1 MRPTTKQVI
10 EHFEMT
16 TLPVESTYFVKTYRS
31 KTSRPDGSPD
41 GSAIIALYSDEPR
54 SCSLFH
60 RLKYEEVWHF
70 YAGDPIRLVLLYPDK
85 TSKEVILGNDFS
97 KGQLVQFTVPANV
110 WQAGEIVKGGEWGL
124 FGCTMSPGF
133 TGEIF
138 EGGHYSDLIHDFPDR
153 EEDLKKLAVPAE
165 HEKNMP
171 KGYEN

>member
-1 MRPTTKQVI
+1 MGLTTRQVI
-10 EHFEMT
+10 EHFKMKI
-16 TLPVESTYFVKTYRS
+16 LPVESTYFVKTYRS
-31 KTSRPDGSPD
+31 KTSRPDGTAD

-85 TSKEVILGNDFS
+85 TSKEIVLGNDFS
-97 KGQLVQFTVPANV
+97 KGHLVQFTVPANV
-110 WQAGEIVKGGEWGL
+110 WQAGEIVEGGQWGL

-138 EGGHYSDLIHDFPDR
+138 EGGHYSDLIQNFPDR
-153 EEDLKKLAVPAE
+153 EVDIKKLSVPNE
-165 HEKNMP
+165 QHNKMP
-171 KGYEN
+171 EGYEN

>member
-31 KTSRPDGSPD
+31 KTSRSDGSPD

-138 EGGHYSDLIHDFPDR
+138 EGGHFSDLIHDFPDR

-171 KGYEN
+171 QGYEN

>member
-1 MRPTTKQVI
+1 MGLTTRQVI
-10 EHFEMT
+10 EHFKMKI
-16 TLPVESTYFVKTYRS
+16 LPVESTYFVKTYRS
-31 KTSRPDGSPD
+31 KTSRPDGTAD

-85 TSKEVILGNDFS
+85 TSKEIILGNDFS
-97 KGQLVQFTVPANV
+97 KGHLVQFTVPANV
-110 WQAGEIVKGGEWGL
+110 WQAGEIVEGGQWGL

-138 EGGHYSDLIHDFPDR
+138 EGGHYSDLIQNFPDR
-153 EEDLKKLAVPAE
+153 EVDIKKLSVPNE
-165 HEKNMP
+165 QHNKIPE
-171 KGYEN
+171 GYEN

>member
-1 MRPTTKQVI
+1 MGLTTRQVI
-10 EHFEMT
+10 EHFKMKI
-16 TLPVESTYFVKTYRS
+16 LPVESTYFVKTYRS
-31 KTSRPDGSPD
+31 KTSRPDGTAD

-85 TSKEVILGNDFS
+85 TSKEIILGNDFS
-97 KGQLVQFTVPANV
+97 KGHLVQFTVPANV
-110 WQAGEIVKGGEWGL
+110 WQAGEIVEGGQWGL

-138 EGGHYSDLIHDFPDR
+138 EGGHYSDLIQNFPDR
-153 EEDLKKLAVPAE
+153 EVDIKKLSVPNE
-165 HEKNMP
+165 QHNKMP
-171 KGYEN
+171 EGYEN